1 MKTLMKGNNA
11 LAEAAILAG
20 CRFFAGYPITPQ
32 TEILE
37 HLSKRLPEAGGHFI
51 QTESELAGINM
62 IIGAAATGFRAMTSS
77 SGPGFSLKQEGI
89 SYLCSMELP
98 AVIVDVMRYGIGL
111 GNITLGQADYFQAVK
126 GGGHGGYKVPVYAP
140 SSVQENVDYTMMAF
154 EKAEQYRT
162 PVIILSDGAIGQMA
176 ESVELPQGKPHD
188 PDKFDWT
195 LKGKDKDHP
204 TGRKMTDR
212 IYYDFKY
219 NEYDHHIRSR
229 YQEMED
235 REQQWEEVWLDDAE
249 IILVAYGI
257 TSRVC
262 KEAVKF
268 ARTKGLRLGL
278 IRPISLWPFPKKA
291 FEKTN
296 KQAKAYLS
304 VEMNACG
311 QMVEDVILSARG
323 IPVYSYPSGRVIADS
338 ERILQIVDGI
348 INGTEKEVYE
358 AWR

>member
-1 MKTLMKGNNA
+1 MRTLMKGNNA

-37 HLSKRLPEAGGHFI
+37 YLSSRLPEVGGHFV

-62 IIGAAATGFRAMTSS
+62 VLGAAATGFRAMTSS

-89 SYLCSMELP
+89 SYISSMELP

-126 GGGHGGYKVPVYAP
+126 GGGHGGYKTLVYAP
-140 SSVQENVDYTMMAF
+140 SSVQENVDHTILAF
-154 EKAEQYRT
+154 DKAEEYRT
-162 PVIILSDGAIGQMA
+162 PVILLSDGAIGQMA
-176 ESVELPQGKPHD
+176 ESVKLPEGREHD
-188 PDKFDWT
+188 PDKFQWT
-195 LKGKDKDHP
+195 LKGKDEAHP
-204 TGRKMTDR
+204 NGRKMTDR

-219 NEYDHHIRSR
+219 NEYDPHIRER
-229 YQEMED
+229 YSVMEE
-235 REQQWEEVWLDDAE
+235 REQMWEEVETEDAE

-262 KEAVKF
+262 RGAVKA
-268 ARTKGLRLGL
+268 ARAKGIKLGL
-278 IRPISLWPFPKKA
+278 IRPITLWPFPKKA
-291 FEKTN
+291 LHKAN
-296 KQAKAYLS
+296 KKVKAYLA

-311 QMVEDVILSARG
+311 QMVEDVALYAQG
-323 IPVYSYPSGRVIADS
+323 TPVYAYPSGRVIADMD
-338 ERILQIVDGI
+338 EILRIVDEI
-348 INGTEKEVYE
+348 RAGTRRE
-358 AWR
+358 AF

>member
-1 MKTLMKGNNA
+1 MKKLMKGNIA

-37 HLSKRLPEAGGHFI
+37 HLSKRLPESGGHFI

-62 IIGAAATGFRAMTSS
+62 IIGAAACGYLAMTSS

-111 GNITLGQADYFQAVK
+111 GNITLGQCDYFQAVK
-126 GGGHGGYKVPVYAP
+126 GGGHGGYRVPVYAP
-140 SSVQENVDYTMMAF
+140 SSVQENADYTMLAF
-154 EKAEQYRT
+154 EKALKYRT
-162 PVIILSDGAIGQMA
+162 PVIMLSDGAIGQMSEA
-176 ESVELPQGKPHD
+176 VELPQGKEHD
-188 PDKFDWT
+188 PNQFEWT
-195 LKGKDKDHP
+195 LKGKDAAHP

-219 NEYDHHIRSR
+219 TEYDDHIRSR
-229 YQEMED
+229 YKEMED
-235 REQQWEEVWLDDAE
+235 NEQRWEEVWLEDAE
-249 IILVAYGI
+249 VVLVAYGI

-268 ARTKGLRLGL
+268 ARTKGIRLGL

-291 FEKTN
+291 FQKTN

-304 VEMNACG
+304 VEMNSTG
-311 QMVEDVILSARG
+311 QMVEDVLLHAREV
-323 IPVYSYPSGRVIADS
+323 PVYSYPSGRVIADS
-338 ERILQIVDGI
+338 ERILQIVEGI
-348 INGTEKEVYE
+348 LNGTQKEVY
-358 AWR
+358 ASWQ

>member
-11 LAEAAILAG
+11 LAESAILAG

-37 HLSKRLPEAGGHFI
+37 HLSRRLPEAGGHFI

-62 IIGAAATGFRAMTSS
+62 VIGAAACGFRAMTSS

-140 SSVQENVDYTMMAF
+140 SSVQENVDYTIMAF

-176 ESVELPQGKPHD
+176 ESVELPEGKKHD
-188 PDKFDWT
+188 PDKFEWT
-195 LKGKDKDHP
+195 LKGKDAAHP
-204 TGRKMTDR
+204 NGRKMTDR
-212 IYYDFKY
+212 IYYDFKF
-219 NEYDHHIRSR
+219 NEYDNHIRSR
-229 YQEMED
+229 YHQMEKD
-235 REQQWEEVWLDDAE
+235 EQLWEEVWLDDAE

-268 ARTKGLRLGL
+268 ARKKGIRLGL

-291 FEKTN
+291 FDKTHS
-296 KQAKAYLS
+296 QAKAYLS

-311 QMVEDVILSARG
+311 QMVEDVILAARG

-338 ERILQIVDGI
+338 ENILKIVEGI
-348 INGTEKEVYE
+348 CQGTEKEVCE
-358 AWR
+358 SWQ

>member
-1 MKTLMKGNNA
+1 MKKLMKGNNA

-37 HLSKRLPEAGGHFI
+37 YLAKNLPERGGHFV

-62 IIGAAATGFRAMTSS
+62 IVGAAATGFRAMTSS
-77 SGPGFSLKQEGI
+77 AGPGFSLKQEGI

-111 GNITLGQADYFQAVK
+111 GNIVLGQGDYFQAVK

-140 SSVQENVDYTMMAF
+140 SSVQENVDYITLAF
-154 EKAEQYRT
+154 DTAEAYRT
-162 PVIILSDGAIGQMA
+162 PVLLLSDGAIGQMA
-176 ESVELPQGKPHD
+176 ESVELPEAREHD
-188 PDKFDWT
+188 PNKYDWT
-195 LKGKDKDHP
+195 LKGRDADHP

-219 NEYDHHIRSR
+219 NEYDPHIRER
-229 YQEMED
+229 YGKME
-235 REQQWEEVWLDDAE
+235 EELQKWEEIETADAE
-249 IILVAYGI
+249 VILVSYGI
-257 TSRVC
+257 SSRVC
-262 KEAVKF
+262 KEAVKL
-268 ARTKGLRLGL
+268 ARRKGLKVGM
-278 IRPISLWPFPKKA
+278 IRPITLWPFPRKA

-296 KQAKAYLS
+296 KTAKAYLS

-311 QMVEDVILSARG
+311 QMVEDVALYGRG
-323 IPVYSYPSGRVIADS
+323 VPIYSYPSGRVIADP
-338 ERILQIVDGI
+338 EVILRKIAGI
-348 INGTEKEVYE
+348 LDGTEKEVF
-358 AWR
+358 